1 MILTDLSKFYNIKN
15 DSDIWQNCLTFIRD
29 NCRTDQLYKNYLN
42 LDPEKFFFFN
52 GVIHNN
58 EIISFG
64 GIEYSPTK
72 WGENIARVLT
82 RFWIHPSYRSQ
93 GLTKWQGNH
102 TRLSPLVLAPQIEF
116 LKTHSQIKL
125 AMISREGRY
134 KNSFSYFL
142 ELANSV
148 KDCNFKLIDG
158 VYNVC
163 EPMDIVPLS
172 CKQLI
177 AISCLAPFDYKLYL
191 RKLQQTGLLRLQ

>member
-1 MILTDLSKFYNIKN
+1 MILTGLSKFYNIKN
-15 DSDIWQNCLTFIRD
+15 NSSLWQNCLDFIEN
-29 NCRTDQLYKNYLN
+29 NCHADPLYKNYLN

-52 GVIHNN
+52 GTIHND

-64 GIEYSPTK
+64 GIEYSPNK

-82 RFWIHPSYRSQ
+82 RFWIHPAYRSQ

-116 LKTHSQIKL
+116 LKTHNKIKL

-148 KDCNFKLIDG
+148 EDCNFKLIDG
-158 VYNVC
+158 IYNVC
-163 EPMDIVPLS
+163 EPMDIVPPS
-172 CKQLI
+172 CKQLV
-177 AISCLAPFDYKLYL
+177 AVSCLAPFDYKLHL
-191 RKLQQTGLLRLQ
+191 QELQQTGLLRAQ